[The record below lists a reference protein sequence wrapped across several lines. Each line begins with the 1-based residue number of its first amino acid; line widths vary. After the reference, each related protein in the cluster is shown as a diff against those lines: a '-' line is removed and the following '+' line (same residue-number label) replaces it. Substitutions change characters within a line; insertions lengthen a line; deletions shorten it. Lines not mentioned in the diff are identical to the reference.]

1 MNRDMDEETKRYID
15 TEIKKLFDHISDEV
29 NKLKNAIYNS

>member
-1 MNRDMDEETKRYID
+1 MDEEIKRYID

-29 NKLKNAIYNS
+29 NKLKKDIYNN